1 MSHDGDL
8 QNFTSAHPGN
18 ERLSLRSRRLEVMG
32 AGKNEARER
41 ETRVSPSRAPFFL
54 RLRQFTVPSELTV
67 TSDLTATGGHLGF
80 KCKSQVGVGVGGGG
94 VGVRQEK

>member
-8 QNFTSAHPGN
+8 QNFTSVHPGN
-18 ERLSLRSRRLEVMG
+18 QRLSLRSRRLEVMG

-80 KCKSQVGVGVGGGG
+80 KFKSQVGVGGGRGGGG
-94 VGVRQEK
+94 